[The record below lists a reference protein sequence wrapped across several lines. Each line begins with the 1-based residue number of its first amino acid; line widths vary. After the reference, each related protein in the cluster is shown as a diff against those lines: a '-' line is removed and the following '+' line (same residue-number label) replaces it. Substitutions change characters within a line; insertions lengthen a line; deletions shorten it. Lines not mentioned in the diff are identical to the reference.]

1 MKVYFTKVFTKDLSR
16 FRDAKI
22 LARVKDLIQTIETLN
37 NLGDIDNLKKLQ
49 GHEIYYRI
57 RVGNYR
63 LGMKIEQEKVTFM
76 RFLHRREI
84 YRYFP

>member
-1 MKVYFTKVFTKDLSR
+1 MKVYFTKTFTKDLEKLINV
-16 FRDAKI
+16 KI
-22 LARVKDLIQTIETLN
+22 AASVKGIIETIETLDK
-37 NLGDIDNLKKLQ
+37 LGEINNLKKLQ
-49 GHEIYYRI
+49 GHAIYYRI

-63 LGMKIEQEKVTFM
+63 LGIKIEQERVTFM

>member
-1 MKVYFTKVFTKDLSR
+1 MKVYFTKAFTKDLDK
-16 FRDAKI
+16 FRHAKI
-22 LARVKDLIQTIETLN
+22 FARVKCIIEAIETVN

-49 GHEIYYRI
+49 GHAIYYRI

-63 LGMKIEQEKVTFM
+63 IGIKIEQQKITFM
-76 RFLHRREI
+76 RLLHRREI